1 MGDRYLLTGGAGFI
15 GASLTHALLARGD
28 DVTILDSGIAA
39 GFSYVAETAARVVE
53 ADIRDTAAV
62 DRALE
67 GCVGVVH
74 LAAQASVPASIEGP
88 LEDLGINVDASV
100 ALLDTARRH
109 GLRRFVFASSN
120 AVVSGHAA
128 PTREALAPRPVSQYG
143 AAKASVEAYL
153 QAYHRAFGVAGVAL
167 RFSNAYG
174 PYSGHKSS
182 VVASFVKAYLNGG
195 PLILRGDGSQTR
207 DFVHVD
213 DVAMAVVACLDAPI
227 DNIAGEVFQV
237 GTGSET
243 SLLDLAHML
252 FEVGGGDVA
261 IERRPPSPGDV
272 ARNVSDISKI
282 SAVLGYEPRVTLR
295 EGLAQTLEWFRGS

>member
-15 GASLTHALLARGD
+15 GASVTRALLARGD
-28 DVTILDSGIAA
+28 DVTILDSGVAA
-39 GFSYVAETAARVVE
+39 GFSYVAETAAQLIE
-53 ADIRDTAAV
+53 ADIRDAAAV
-62 DRALE
+62 GRALE

-74 LAAQASVPASIEGP
+74 LAAQPSVPASIEGP

-100 ALLDTARRH
+100 ALLDATRRR

-128 PTREALAPRPVSQYG
+128 PTREALTPRPVSPYG
-143 AAKASVEAYL
+143 AAKASVEAYVA
-153 QAYHRAFGVAGVAL
+153 AYHRAFGVAGVAL

-174 PYSGHKSS
+174 PYSSHKSS
-182 VVASFVKAYLNGG
+182 VVAAFVKAYLGGG
-195 PLILRGDGSQTR
+195 PLVLRGDGSQTR

-213 DVAMAVVACLDAPI
+213 DVATAVLACLDAPI
-227 DNIAGEVFQV
+227 ESIAGEVFQV
-237 GTGSET
+237 GTGTET
-243 SLLDLAHML
+243 SLLDLAHLL

-261 IERRPPSPGDV
+261 IERRPPSAGDV

-282 SAVLGYEPRVTLR
+282 ATVLGYQPRVALR
-295 EGLAQTLEWFRGS
+295 EGLAQTLEWFRGH